1 MSERITTVN
10 LHTHTRRCKHARG
23 IPADYAKAAEEKGIR
38 VLGMTDHTPFPDD
51 RVIIIR
57 MGIAELDDYIR
68 EVREAQADYPKLK
81 ILLGLECEYF
91 PEFDDFYRM
100 LREEKKMD
108 YLIGSVHFYMYKGK
122 PKGFWNGFV
131 MDREALQSYADAY
144 TQMLESG
151 HFFFGAHPDLF
162 GAAIDTWNEDCE
174 ETAERICETAARL
187 KMPLEINVSGWLKQ
201 EQDANKHGYI
211 SAEKAIADGISCP
224 RPYPLDEF
232 WRVAARHGVQAV
244 INSDAHDPE
253 VLTKYMELGYDMAER
268 NGVEIIYPFGK

>member
-10 LHTHTRRCKHARG
+10 LHTHTHRCKHARG

-51 RVIIIR
+51 RVIMIR

-68 EVREAQADYPKLK
+68 EVREAQAAYPELK

-122 PKGFWNGFV
+122 HQGFWNGFV
-131 MDREALQSYADAY
+131 RERSFLLRRASGSFRGVHRYLERGLRGNGGKDLQD
-144 TQMLESG
+144 G
-151 HFFFGAHPDLF
+151 G
-162 GAAIDTWNEDCE
+162 
-174 ETAERICETAARL
+174 TAENAA
-187 KMPLEINVSGWLKQ
+187 G
-201 EQDANKHGYI
+201 D
-211 SAEKAIADGISCP
+211 
-224 RPYPLDEF
+224 
-232 WRVAARHGVQAV
+232 
-244 INSDAHDPE
+244 
-253 VLTKYMELGYDMAER
+253 
-268 NGVEIIYPFGK
+268 